1 MSHSIVRTEC
11 GTSACSYPSTIDLFR
26 ISREQFVSIPKLDM
40 MEEIYPEDLIL
51 VAVMKGP
58 RDLEITRV
66 LGWYRIP
73 VQTSPKTVRVDWIAF
88 FLTSAFGEQRWSV
101 RYIAKVLGHELL
113 TRGELL
119 REESD
124 HPRAD
129 EPYFKIL
136 LGPLLELPRPIP
148 AEKWR
153 RFTFLYTT
161 GERLTQ
167 ANDVRDLRVPPSGER
182 DCLWKLI
189 RERSENDGG
198 FSVSMMQDNNGK

>member
-1 MSHSIVRTEC
+1 
-11 GTSACSYPSTIDLFR
+11 
-26 ISREQFVSIPKLDM
+26 
-40 MEEIYPEDLIL
+40 MEELYPEDLIL
-51 VAVMKGP
+51 VAVMKNP

-88 FLTSAFGEQRWSV
+88 FLTSAFGELRWSV

-129 EPYFKIL
+129 EPYFKML

-161 GERLTQ
+161 GERLMQ
-167 ANDVRDLRVPPSGER
+167 ANDVRDFRVPQSVER
-182 DCLWKLI
+182 DRLWKLI
-189 RERSENDGG
+189 RERSVSGDKFPMPTTKDHDGLIG
-198 FSVSMMQDNNGK
+198 SSPGLQPTDGLIERSDNGMSEPPDYLVETREEKE

>member
-1 MSHSIVRTEC
+1 
-11 GTSACSYPSTIDLFR
+11 
-26 ISREQFVSIPKLDM
+26 
-40 MEEIYPEDLIL
+40 MEEIYPENLIL
-51 VAVMKGP
+51 VAVMKDP
-58 RDLEITRV
+58 RDLEIARV

-88 FLTSAFGEQRWSV
+88 FLTSAFGELRWSV

-136 LGPLLELPRPIP
+136 LGPLLELPGPIP

-167 ANDVRDLRVPPSGER
+167 ANDVRDLRVPQSDER
-182 DCLWKLI
+182 DRLWKLI
-189 RERSENDGG
+189 RERSDRDHDFSTSTAQNDNEKR
-198 FSVSMMQDNNGK
+198 NNSIGMPETLNHPHRTREGEE

>member
-1 MSHSIVRTEC
+1 M
-11 GTSACSYPSTIDLFR
+11 
-26 ISREQFVSIPKLDM
+26 
-40 MEEIYPEDLIL
+40 
-51 VAVMKGP
+51 
-58 RDLEITRV
+58 
-66 LGWYRIP
+66 
-73 VQTSPKTVRVDWIAF
+73 
-88 FLTSAFGEQRWSV
+88 

-119 REESD
+119 REECD

-167 ANDVRDLRVPPSGER
+167 ANDVRDLRVPPSDER
-182 DCLWKLI
+182 DRLWKLI
-189 RERSENDGG
+189 RERTDSDDG
-198 FSVSMMQDNNGK
+198 FSTQSEIGMSDTLNHPTRNNEEDQ

>member
-1 MSHSIVRTEC
+1 
-11 GTSACSYPSTIDLFR
+11 
-26 ISREQFVSIPKLDM
+26 
-40 MEEIYPEDLIL
+40 MEKIYPEDLIL
-51 VAVMKGP
+51 VAVMKNP

-88 FLTSAFGEQRWSV
+88 FLTSAFGELRWSV

-129 EPYFKIL
+129 EPYFKML

-167 ANDVRDLRVPPSGER
+167 ANDVRDLRVPQSDER
-182 DCLWKLI
+182 DRLWKLI
-189 RERSENDGG
+189 RERSARGDEFPMRTTKDHDGIISSSPGLQPADGLIERSHNDM
-198 FSVSMMQDNNGK
+198 SEPPDYLVETREEKE